1 MRSKIM
7 EEFAAYSKYKNMLD
21 DQMKQLPH
29 YQYAWAYWRQLT
41 DEAATLKSEINEPLR
56 ESQLCLC
63 LQTEDQTI
71 VAIFATPS
79 SYNLGESIL
88 VIKLF
93 HYVTSNM
100 KQLRASYSNKDSDAL
115 TLQGE

>member
-1 MRSKIM
+1 M
-7 EEFAAYSKYKNMLD
+7 MLL

-29 YQYAWAYWRQLT
+29 YQYAWAYWGQLT
-41 DEAATLKSEINEPLR
+41 DDAASLKSKFDEPLE

-63 LQTEDQTI
+63 LQTEDETI
-71 VAIFATPS
+71 VAIFASPS
-79 SYNLGESIL
+79 TYNFGESFL
-88 VIKLF
+88 VSKLF
-93 HYVTSNM
+93 SYVTRNM

>member
-1 MRSKIM
+1 M
-7 EEFAAYSKYKNMLD
+7 MLL